1 MVDFAVNPRKLALV
15 NVDLQNVFVEG
26 TPISPPDG
34 PALVARVNELAAVCR
49 KAGCSSST
57 PPMSPGPTART

>member
-26 TPISPPDG
+26 VPVSPPDG
-34 PALVARVNELAAVCR
+34 PAVLELLANWSTRISFLTCR
-49 KAGCSSST
+49 
-57 PPMSPGPTART
+57 PTGVTGYGWF